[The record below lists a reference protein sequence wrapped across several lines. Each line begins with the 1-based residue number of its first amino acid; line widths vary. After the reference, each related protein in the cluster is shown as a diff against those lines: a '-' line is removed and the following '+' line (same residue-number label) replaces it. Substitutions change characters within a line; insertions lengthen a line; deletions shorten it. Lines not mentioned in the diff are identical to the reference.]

1 MLKHFLSRLRWW
13 GGRVDPNDKRVVL
26 RDGDALLASVQGD
39 KVIAYTFD
47 IALSHREFVIRN
59 LGTLPEGAWVGTI
72 RKFDGQVIAVN
83 SRTYYE
89 NQLPAPQAVLDVIR
103 AAFR

>member
-1 MLKHFLSRLRWW
+1 MLKRILSRLGSLFERT
-13 GGRVDPNDKRVVL
+13 DPNDKRIKL
-26 RDGDALLASVQGD
+26 RDGDALLASVQGER
-39 KVIAYTFD
+39 VIAYTFD

-72 RKFDGQVIAVN
+72 RKFGGVVIAVN

-89 NQLPAPQAVLDVIR
+89 NQLPAPQPVLDVIHEN
-103 AAFR
+103 FR